1 MFANY
6 KEDVSSPPL
15 YSGNTRRL
23 RADFVLHDTNI
34 TIANTVRRAILSQ
47 TPSVGFRTEPYDKS
61 DITISINTT
70 PLVNEMIS
78 HRIGMIPINAN
89 PLTFNPDLFTFEL
102 DVENKTK
109 EIIDVRA
116 SDFKVYMRDPL
127 RPLEEPIQVDTK
139 TLFPPDPITGQTVLI
154 TRLRPQWNPTAPNER
169 LKLRARASVST
180 GAENIR
186 WSPVSQ
192 SSYEYTLD
200 SDEVHLQ
207 EVFLKW
213 LERNKK
219 ISNVAEVDA
228 SRLDDLKAEFKTME
242 IQRCYL
248 TDAAGNPNNFTFHIE
263 SVGIQDIPTIVHNA
277 LVSCEVLLK
286 KYQDIDGGAMIP
298 NVRIQEGDSRFPSID
313 FIFQNESHTLGNL
326 LATWLVDNKIS
337 DTKDNIVTY
346 AGYKV
351 PHPLRPEMFVRV
363 GIKEGM
369 EVDVRKQAARQ
380 AVAEACKELMKLFR
394 VLTLAWDEVV
404 GIAPESVESTESALA
419 PLMGHSMAAAAS
431 AKVARAVAVNTES
444 DTNNLEEEEEEE
456 EGNDEASALETTDA

>member
-1 MFANY
+1 M
-6 KEDVSSPPL
+6 
-15 YSGNTRRL
+15 
-23 RADFVLHDTNI
+23 

-61 DITISINTT
+61 DIAISINTT
-70 PLVNEMIS
+70 PLVNEMVA
-78 HRIGMIPINAN
+78 HRIGMIPVNAN

-102 DVENKTK
+102 DVENKSK
-109 EIIDVRA
+109 EIVDVRA
-116 SDFKVYMRDPL
+116 SDFKVYMRDPAK
-127 RPLEEPIQVDTK
+127 PLEEPLQVDTA

-169 LKLRARASVST
+169 LKLRARATVST
-180 GAENIR
+180 GAENSR

-200 SDEVHLQ
+200 SDEAHLQ

-219 ISNVAEVDA
+219 IVNVADVDGA
-228 SRLDDLKAEFKTME
+228 RLEELKAEFKTME

-248 TDAAGNPNNFTFHIE
+248 TDAAGNPNNFTFHVE

-277 LVSCEVLLK
+277 LVSCEVLVK
-286 KYQDIDGGAMIP
+286 KYMDIDGGAAPP

-337 DTKDNIVTY
+337 DAVDNVVTY

-369 EVDVRKQAARQ
+369 EADVRKQAARQ

-394 VLTLAWDEVV
+394 VLTLAWDEVA
-404 GIAPESVESTESALA
+404 GIAPSSVESTESTLTPIVERSAV
-419 PLMGHSMAAAAS
+419 AAAA
-431 AKVARAVAVNTES
+431 AKVSRAAAVASEES
-444 DTNNLEEEEEEE
+444 AADFNANADESEEEEETE
-456 EGNDEASALETTDA
+456 EGNDAVSALEAADE